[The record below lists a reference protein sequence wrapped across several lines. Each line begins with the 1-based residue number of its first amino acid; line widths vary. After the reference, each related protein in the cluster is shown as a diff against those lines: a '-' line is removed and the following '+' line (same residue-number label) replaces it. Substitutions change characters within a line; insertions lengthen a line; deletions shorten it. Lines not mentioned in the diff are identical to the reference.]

1 MNREQAI
8 RSVEELDVSDQ
19 MKQTMMR
26 LHDNLEK
33 QLERK
38 SREAQTVYQIAI
50 PEQTLTVPD
59 KDLAEH
65 TLHMLKSFRVSG
77 TYRVTRK

>member
-33 QLERK
+33 QWERK
-38 SREAQTVYQIAI
+38 REEAQTVYEVAI
-50 PEQTLTVPD
+50 PAQTLTIAD